1 MKTLLNHFPERKIE
15 MEWSGFKFTSRLF
28 LVVALIYQHSTF
40 AWVTLTSLVSNPA
53 RQRADTQQRN
63 SWTTTTKTT
72 KHLLAYPPEQPEI
85 GANSNDLQILPIQIH
100 LSDVSV
106 EYRSPWTRRLF
117 SAMPRIRPTA
127 LTNITWSLNDPQL
140 VLLTGDSTAGKST
153 LLQVLAKG
161 LESPIFEDAQGTLLL
176 SCLNK
181 DNNTTH
187 SPRPHAI
194 YLDASVDTPKYDDF
208 YHSATRKKE
217 KTSFSDLI
225 VLKLLSRSGNPNRA
239 SSSASS
245 FSPRQEHC
253 RQLVDQILPFFLNL
267 DEREYAL
274 SGKTWSQS
282 LTYRMR
288 LLEAAVES
296 MWMGA
301 CIPSRREEADVENQM
316 DRSFIAPAPLL
327 LLDEWLDKE
336 TSVVIQNVQA
346 SLEAVV
352 EQTGAI
358 VIAVTHKPERWKLST
373 SHSTTSRVI
382 LSRGKLVT

>member
-1 MKTLLNHFPERKIE
+1 

-28 LVVALIYQHSTF
+28 LVVALIYQHSTS
-40 AWVTLTSLVSNPA
+40 AWVTSLLSNPA
-53 RQRADTQQRN
+53 RQRTDTQQRN

-85 GANSNDLQILPIQIH
+85 GANNDDLQILPIQIH

-117 SAMPRIRPTA
+117 SAMPRIRLTA
-127 LTNITWSLNDPQL
+127 LTNITLSLNDPQL

-153 LLQVLAKG
+153 LLQVLANG
-161 LESPIFEDAQGTLLL
+161 LESPVFEDAQGTLLL

-181 DNNTTH
+181 DNNTTR

-217 KTSFSDLI
+217 KTSISDLI

-239 SSSASS
+239 QSPASS
-245 FSPRQEHC
+245 FSPRQEQC

-282 LTYRMR
+282 LTFRVR

-301 CIPSRREEADVENQM
+301 CIPSRREDSFQHGEDIENEM
-316 DRSFIAPAPLL
+316 DRSFIASAPLL

-346 SLEAVV
+346 SLETMV

-382 LSRGKLVT
+382 LSRGKLVM